1 MSEMKTYARLDES
14 GNIVEYPVYDMHIRN
29 RNHPYEWYTE
39 CTLANKP
46 VPPRFYFVKENLEVF
61 TKQLGSKVERFVT
74 VNYQVLPQELNN
86 ILFSI
91 SKNAAGQPST
101 VSDLDQATLDK
112 IIELV
117 DNYVESKLDAF
128 AKTRGYTSAERCAGY
143 KDSTI
148 AKFSTEAATVI
159 AIRDQVWVKM
169 PDYLTKVIT
178 GVKPLP
184 RTTADIDAE
193 LPEFVW

>member
-1 MSEMKTYARLDES
+1 MKTYARLDES
-14 GNIVEYPVYDMHIRN
+14 GNIIEYPVYDIHIRN
-29 RNHPYEWYTE
+29 RHHPKEWYTE
-39 CTLANKP
+39 CVLAIRP
-46 VPPRFYFVKENLEVF
+46 VAPRFYFVKEILEVIV
-61 TKQLGSKVERFVT
+61 KQVGNKTELSVL
-74 VNYQVLPQELNN
+74 VNYEVLPQELNN
-86 ILFSI
+86 ILHSI
-91 SKNAAGQPST
+91 SKNATGQPST
-101 VSDLDQATLDK
+101 VSDLDQPTLDK

-148 AKFSTEAATVI
+148 PKFSTEAATMI

-169 PDYLTKVIT
+169 PEYLTKVIT
-178 GVKPLP
+178 GAKPLP